1 MDGFIKYEPPHLR
14 KKNRRKNKKNINT
27 EKKVDT
33 NNIQDFPSLSKDD
46 DIIINKTPVNES
58 PEWNYTIEE
67 KEKHE
72 NKNEYFYIGDLKF
85 KQDDTIDEGFIVLC
99 KNKNNNR
106 GNYKHVDIKP
116 YDHDNE
122 NYYKLINMFEIHPDN
137 NMYMV
142 PRYCSSIYN
151 DNYDE
156 DYYESCSNNN
166 YYYYYDEYYDEE
178 NEVINEENNNYESD
192 DSYDY

>member
-27 EKKVDT
+27 EKKIDT
-33 NNIQDFPSLSKDD
+33 NSIQDFPSLSKDD
-46 DIIINKTPVNES
+46 DIIINKAPVNES

-67 KEKHE
+67 KEKNE
-72 NKNEYFYIGDLKF
+72 KKNEYFYIGDLKF

-142 PRYCSSIYN
+142 PRYCSRIYN
-151 DNYDE
+151 DDYDE
-156 DYYESCSNNN
+156 DYYETTNN
-166 YYYYYDEYYDEE
+166 YYDYDDEDYDEE
-178 NEVINEENNNYESD
+178 NEVINEENNDYESD

>member
-14 KKNRRKNKKNINT
+14 KKNRRKNKKNINK
-27 EKKVDT
+27 EKKVNT
-33 NNIQDFPSLSKDD
+33 NSIQDFPSLSKDD
-46 DIIINKTPVNES
+46 DIIINKTPVIES

-67 KEKHE
+67 KEKNE

-142 PRYCSSIYN
+142 PRYCSTIYN

-156 DYYESCSNNN
+156 DYYETTNNN
-166 YYYYYDEYYDEE
+166 DYDYDDEEYDEE
-178 NEVINEENNNYESD
+178 NEVINEENNYESD